1 MYMWNLRMTTSIIN
15 EDLTLLLIMMMMM
28 MMMMMMRLL
37 SVADQDFALRLS
49 FVSSAHVTV

>member
-1 MYMWNLRMTTSIIN
+1 MTTSIIN
-15 EDLTLLLIMMMMM
+15 ADLTLLMIMM

>member
-1 MYMWNLRMTTSIIN
+1 MWNLRMTTSIIN
-15 EDLTLLLIMMMMM
+15 EDLTLLMIMM

>member
-1 MYMWNLRMTTSIIN
+1 MWNLRMTTSIIN
-15 EDLTLLLIMMMMM
+15 EALTLLMIM

-49 FVSSAHVTV
+49 FVSSAV

>member
-1 MYMWNLRMTTSIIN
+1 MWNLRMTTSIIN
-15 EDLTLLLIMMMMM
+15 EDLTLLMIM

>member
-1 MYMWNLRMTTSIIN
+1 MWNLRMTTSIIN
-15 EDLTLLLIMMMMM
+15 ADLTLLMIMM

>member
-1 MYMWNLRMTTSIIN
+1 MTTSIIN
-15 EDLTLLLIMMMMM
+15 EDLTLLMIMMM

>member
-1 MYMWNLRMTTSIIN
+1 MTTSIIN
-15 EDLTLLLIMMMMM
+15 EDLTLLMIMM

-37 SVADQDFALRLS
+37 SVADQDFALRLN

>member
-1 MYMWNLRMTTSIIN
+1 MWNLRMTTSIIN
-15 EDLTLLLIMMMMM
+15 EDLTLLMIMMM

>member
-1 MYMWNLRMTTSIIN
+1 MTTSIIN
-15 EDLTLLLIMMMMM
+15 EDLTLLMIMM